1 MKFLLAALA
10 TALPAPESPTTA
22 AASDMYERAASLATF
37 SSNNCNA
44 GQNDVTVRDGACFHL
59 PGQGV
64 DVWWTE
70 GDCRGMLFDAL
81 SFLL

>member
-1 MKFLLAALA
+1 
-10 TALPAPESPTTA
+10 
-22 AASDMYERAASLATF
+22 MYERAASLATF

-44 GQNDVTVRDGACFHL
+44 GQTDVTVRDGACFHL

-70 GDCRGMLFDAL
+70 GDCRGMLCYAL
-81 SFLL
+81 SFLFEVDEDEDGMGYWGEC